1 MAENT
6 SIEWCDHTFNPWI
19 GCTKVSPACD
29 HCYAEVSTPAR
40 TMKVIWG
47 VHAERH
53 HTADSTWAMPKRWN
67 DQHEAFFAQHGR
79 RQRVFCASLAD
90 VFDNQVPEQWRTDLF
105 ELIRLTPNLDW
116 LLLTKRPQNIVRMVR
131 SSGAIAGNGARYLPD
146 NVWLGTTAED
156 QIRANQNIP
165 ALLRTRSELGARVLF
180 LSMEPLLGPV
190 DLHLFKTTVEERLR
204 VQRELASTPGEFQRL
219 SSRGEMLNWI
229 IVGGE
234 SGPNARECQVS
245 HIRGIVQQSKAAG
258 LPVFVKQLGAQPRG
272 WCASNVHSDDV
283 EPDDDSCDF
292 YEAGECSGP
301 CHGRCPVFV
310 DKKCGDPAEWPEDL
324 RVREFP
330 ASDRTLEGVPH

>member
-40 TMKVIWG
+40 TMKIPWG
-47 VHAERH
+47 SHAERH
-53 HTADSTWAMPKRWN
+53 RTADSTWAMPERWN
-67 DQHEAFFAQHGR
+67 AQHEAFLAQHGR

-116 LLLTKRPQNIVRMVR
+116 LLLTKRPQNIVRMVQT
-131 SSGAIAGNGARYLPD
+131 SGAIAGNGTRYLPD

-156 QIRANQNIP
+156 QIRADQNIN
-165 ALLRTRSELGARVLF
+165 ALLRTRAELGARVLF
-180 LSMEPLLGPV
+180 LSAEPLLGPL
-190 DLHLFKTTVEERLR
+190 DLVPYIHCDVANTLDWV
-204 VQRELASTPGEFQRL
+204 
-219 SSRGEMLNWI
+219 

-245 HIRGIVQQSKAAG
+245 HIRGIVQQFKAAG

-272 WCASNVHSDDV
+272 WCASNVHSDNV
-283 EPDDDSCDF
+283 EPDDDSCDY
-292 YEAGECSGP
+292 YEAHECSAP
-301 CHGRCPVFV
+301 CPGRCPVFV

-330 ASDRTLEGVPH
+330 ASDRTLEGGPR